1 MTTKQDV
8 EQAEA
13 KLVSLYHATNKHRAD
28 ISLKQDFIKA
38 WSHYNAVRIENEILG
53 DGQYIPSLLIPLHRK
68 VLDKMRLYSKKYC

>member
-38 WSHYNAVRIENEILG
+38 WEEYTKLRMENEILG
-53 DGQYIPSLLIPLHRK
+53 ACDHAPTVLVPIFRK
-68 VLDKMRLYSKKYC
+68 VLDKYKLYYKKYC